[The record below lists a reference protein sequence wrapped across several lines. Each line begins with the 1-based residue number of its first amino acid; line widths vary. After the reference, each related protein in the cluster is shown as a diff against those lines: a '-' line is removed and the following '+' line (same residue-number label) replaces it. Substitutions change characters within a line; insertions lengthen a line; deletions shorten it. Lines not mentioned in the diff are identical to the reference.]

1 MTVDTMVLGKVMLTP
16 FRIKMYNKEK
26 TATDFENL
34 RYDDKDLIMFT
45 IKSLDLVHRNSSRP
59 EKGIMMRIVL
69 KRKATMELMTT
80 YLPTLLLLLLTFSG
94 TFFKVELFG
103 DAMAH
108 NLTIMLVMTT
118 IFTSKIEELPPT
130 SDLKMLDIWLIFC
143 QLVPFTEM
151 VFLTAIDYFKEG
163 VRKQKEREKA
173 PGNDAKQNMILECC
187 SAQLTAIMQRF
198 TKSVMKPNSVAA
210 EQEGNVSKAEELTAV
225 TVQPLETQV
234 IIPHTHLQEGQEE
247 DQTRR
252 KEQKEEMG
260 GKEGDEGKGWR
271 ERVLEVLEVTGDPLV
286 PTPPRVLHP
295 PHPRPRPHRCLHLL
309 CCILLQQQ

>member
-1 MTVDTMVLGKVMLTP
+1 MAVDTMVLDKVTLIP
-16 FRIKMYNKEK
+16 DQLLMYDKEE
-26 TATDFENL
+26 TATLFEDME
-34 RYDDKDLIMFT
+34 YEDTDLTMFT
-45 IKSLDLVHRNSSRP
+45 IKSLDLVHRNSS
-59 EKGIMMRIVL
+59 RIVL

-151 VFLTAIDYFKEG
+151 VLITAIDYFREG
-163 VRKQKEREKA
+163 VKKKREHEKE
-173 PGNDAKQNMILECC
+173 NDDKPNLIPACC
-187 SAQLTAIMQRF
+187 LAIVPRNA
-198 TKSVMKPNSVAA
+198 KSVAKPNSVAA
-210 EQEGNVSKAEELTAV
+210 EQEGRIPRPGELTAV

-234 IIPHTHLQEGQEE
+234 IIPHTHF
-247 DQTRR
+247 
-252 KEQKEEMG
+252 KEEQEDGETDKEG
-260 GKEGDEGKGWR
+260 GKEGKKGNEEKDGKGWR
-271 ERVLEVLEVTGDPLV
+271 ERVVEGLEVTGDPLV
-286 PTPPRVLHP
+286 PTPLRVLHP
-295 PHPRPRPHRCLHLL
+295 PQPRPRPHRHLHLL
-309 CCILLQQQ
+309 RSILL

>member
-1 MTVDTMVLGKVMLTP
+1 MCKIKMAVDTMVLDKVMLIP
-16 FRIKMYNKEK
+16 DQLLMYDKEE
-26 TATDFENL
+26 TATLFEDME
-34 RYDDKDLIMFT
+34 YEDTDLTMFT
-45 IKSLDLVHRNSSRP
+45 IKSLDLVHRNSS
-59 EKGIMMRIVL
+59 RIVL

-163 VRKQKEREKA
+163 VKKQKEMDKET
-173 PGNDAKQNMILECC
+173 GNDGKQNVILALPRGIVE
-187 SAQLTAIMQRF
+187 RF
-198 TKSVMKPNSVAA
+198 SKSVRKPNSVVP
-210 EQEGNVSKAEELTAV
+210 QIV
-225 TVQPLETQV
+225 TPKLSS
-234 IIPHTHLQEGQEE
+234 
-247 DQTRR
+247 
-252 KEQKEEMG
+252 
-260 GKEGDEGKGWR
+260 
-271 ERVLEVLEVTGDPLV
+271 
-286 PTPPRVLHP
+286 
-295 PHPRPRPHRCLHLL
+295 
-309 CCILLQQQ
+309 

>member
-1 MTVDTMVLGKVMLTP
+1 MFEDMEYEDTDLT
-16 FRIKMYNKEK
+16 
-26 TATDFENL
+26 
-34 RYDDKDLIMFT
+34 MFT

-130 SDLKMLDIWLIFC
+130 SDLKMVDIWLIFC
-143 QLVPFTEM
+143 QLVPFTAM

-163 VRKQKEREKA
+163 VKKQKEMDKET
-173 PGNDAKQNMILECC
+173 GNDGKQNVILALPRGIVE
-187 SAQLTAIMQRF
+187 RF
-198 TKSVMKPNSVAA
+198 SKSVRKPNRVAA
-210 EQEGNVSKAEELTAV
+210 EQEGNRSMVGELTAV

-234 IIPHTHLQEGQEE
+234 IIPHT
-247 DQTRR
+247 RAA
-252 KEQKEEMG
+252 
-260 GKEGDEGKGWR
+260 
-271 ERVLEVLEVTGDPLV
+271 
-286 PTPPRVLHP
+286 
-295 PHPRPRPHRCLHLL
+295 
-309 CCILLQQQ
+309 

>member
-1 MTVDTMVLGKVMLTP
+1 MCKIKMAVDTMVLDKVMLIP
-16 FRIKMYNKEK
+16 DQLWVYNKEE
-26 TATDFENL
+26 TAALFEDMEYEDTDL
-34 RYDDKDLIMFT
+34 TMFT
-45 IKSLDLVHRNSSRP
+45 IKSLDLVHRSSSRQ

-151 VFLTAIDYFKEG
+151 VFLTATDYFREG
-163 VRKQKEREKA
+163 VKKQNERENKT
-173 PGNDAKQNMILECC
+173 GNDDKQDMVPECC
-187 SAQLTAIMQRF
+187 LALPRALVQRKS
-198 TKSVMKPNSVAA
+198 KSVAKPNRVAA
-210 EQEGNVSKAEELTAV
+210 EQEENVSKVRELTTV
-225 TVQPLETQV
+225 TVEPLETKV
-234 IIPHTHLQEGQEE
+234 IKPKVIHIS
-247 DQTRR
+247 RR
-252 KEQKEEMG
+252 SRG
-260 GKEGDEGKGWR
+260 R
-271 ERVLEVLEVTGDPLV
+271 R
-286 PTPPRVLHP
+286 R
-295 PHPRPRPHRCLHLL
+295 
-309 CCILLQQQ
+309 

>member
-1 MTVDTMVLGKVMLTP
+1 MTVETTVLGKVKLIPDQLWMFNQNMRKAFFGDLG
-16 FRIKMYNKEK
+16 
-26 TATDFENL
+26 EN
-34 RYDDKDLIMFT
+34 DKDLTIFT
-45 IKSLDLVHRNSSRP
+45 VINLNLTSRSHADGV
-59 EKGIMMRIVL
+59 KMIIVL

-163 VRKQKEREKA
+163 VRKRKEIGKET
-173 PGNDAKQNMILECC
+173 GNDSKQNVIL
-187 SAQLTAIMQRF
+187 ALPRAIMEGM
-198 TKSVMKPNSVAA
+198 TKPVSKPNSVAA
-210 EQEGNVSKAEELTAV
+210 EQEGNIPRPGELTAV
-225 TVQPLETQV
+225 TVQPL
-234 IIPHTHLQEGQEE
+234 
-247 DQTRR
+247 
-252 KEQKEEMG
+252 
-260 GKEGDEGKGWR
+260 
-271 ERVLEVLEVTGDPLV
+271 
-286 PTPPRVLHP
+286 
-295 PHPRPRPHRCLHLL
+295 
-309 CCILLQQQ
+309 